1 MKHGKDLRG
10 LAVGLCLLAA
20 GACVILFGS
29 GGGKTLP
36 EPLREETA
44 GPGAVRAENGEY
56 PGRENPGG
64 ENEDSVAVLPSGEK
78 TEEAPRKPGP
88 GPYVAI
94 VIDDFGFSKAI
105 TDGYGE
111 LTLPLTWSIIPFQSH
126 SLYAAGQAEKAGI
139 PYMIHM
145 PMGAG
150 GDKKWDEKTG
160 VIDSGMSAE
169 TVTLLLRKAL
179 VFLPGALGMNNH
191 RGSRATR
198 DEHLMETVMTE
209 LASTSLFFL
218 DSRTSS
224 ASVAYNTARTKGI
237 PAAFCSV
244 FLDHEPAEEF
254 MEKQFQRGLDLA
266 AKRGWVVMIAHT
278 RQGTLDFLKKKSD
291 SPPEKVTFVTMP
303 ELMHILWDRS
313 DMSSRQSVSGRNVF
327 KAGRRFRAANEGDF
341 S

>member
-1 MKHGKDLRG
+1 LKHGKDLRG
-10 LAVGLCLLAA
+10 LTVGLCLLTA
-20 GACVILFGS
+20 GACMILLVS

-36 EPLREETA
+36 EPVREEA
-44 GPGAVRAENGEY
+44 PHRIEFPAENGDY
-56 PGRENPGG
+56 PGRETVGG
-64 ENEDSVAVLPSGEK
+64 EKEEITVPSGEN
-78 TEEAPRKPGP
+78 TENGPRKLGP

-126 SLYAAGQAEKAGI
+126 SLYAAGRAEKAGI

-160 VIDSGMSAE
+160 VLDSGMSDE
-169 TVTLLLRKAL
+169 TVTLLLRRAMAS
-179 VFLPGALGMNNH
+179 LPGALGMNNH

-198 DEHLMETVMTE
+198 DEDLMETVMTE

-218 DSRTSS
+218 DSRTTSS
-224 ASVAYNTARTKGI
+224 SVAYNTALEKGV

-244 FLDHEPAEEF
+244 FLDHESSEEF
-254 MEKQFQRGLDLA
+254 MEKHFRRGLA
-266 AKRGWVVMIAHT
+266 IAEKKGWVVMIAHT
-278 RQGTLDFLKKKSD
+278 RSATVDFLKKKSGI
-291 SPPEKVTFVTMP
+291 PLEKGRYVTMP
-303 ELMHILWDRS
+303 ELIRYTA
-313 DMSSRQSVSGRNVF
+313 
-327 KAGRRFRAANEGDF
+327 KK
-341 S
+341 